1 MTTHTTLPRLY
12 RTVLVAATAALLTV
26 GCNKTDDRTVGQ
38 KVDAAVNSA
47 EQKTDEA
54 GSAIKRESEKLK
66 ETVEDA
72 AITTSVKTALAQDP
86 TLSALAINVDTAA
99 GIVTLHGSAPSVT
112 ARERASEL
120 AMAVKGVSRVDNQLD
135 VKR

>member
-1 MTTHTTLPRLY
+1 MTSRTALPHLY
-12 RTVLVAATAALLTV
+12 RTVLVATAAALFMTA
-26 GCNKTDDRTVGQ
+26 CNKNDDRTVGQ

-47 EQKTDEA
+47 EQKKDDA
-54 GSAIKRESEKLK
+54 SSAIQKESDKLK

-72 AITTSVKTALAQDP
+72 TITAAVKTALAQDP

-99 GIVTLHGSAPSVT
+99 GTVTLRGSAPSAT
-112 ARERASEL
+112 ARERATTL
-120 AMAVKGVSRVDNQLD
+120 AMAVKGVSRVDNELD